1 MLSIDELKATY
12 AKFSDFKLSKL
23 LGEIDSLTPEAQQVL
38 KAEVEKR
45 NLVNIDFAPISAIE
59 PSVVKEKKIGVAP
72 VSDRFFNY
80 LIDMGAFMAFGILF
94 FVYGD
99 PILSSL
105 PPKLLASVS
114 LLILFGFPILNF
126 VVLEGLYGKTIGKFV
141 TKTTV
146 VKLDG
151 TKIGLADS
159 LIRAFGRLI
168 PFVFMDESM
177 TLHDKISQTYVKVD
191 R

>member
-105 PPKLLASVS
+105 PPKLLAHLVWVPDFEFCSVRRS
-114 LLILFGFPILNF
+114 LRENNW
-126 VVLEGLYGKTIGKFV
+126 E
-141 TKTTV
+141 
-146 VKLDG
+146 
-151 TKIGLADS
+151 
-159 LIRAFGRLI
+159 IRNQNYRGQIRRYQDWAC
-168 PFVFMDESM
+168 
-177 TLHDKISQTYVKVD
+177 
-191 R
+191 